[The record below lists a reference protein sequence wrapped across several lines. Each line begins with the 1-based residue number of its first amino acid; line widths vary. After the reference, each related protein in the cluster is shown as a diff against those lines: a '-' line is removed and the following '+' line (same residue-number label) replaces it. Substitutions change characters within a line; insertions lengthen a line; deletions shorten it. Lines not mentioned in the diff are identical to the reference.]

1 MSKSAWTTGEIA
13 RQCQVTSMT
22 VLNWIKNGRLRAHQ
36 TPGGHYRVREGDL
49 RDFLERH
56 DMLDDVPI
64 SSNGRGRK
72 ILVVDDEPRIVNF
85 VIRILRRRFPEFEF
99 AVALDG
105 YDAGFQAATFRPDL
119 ILLDIRMPGMD
130 GVEVCRKIKTSPE
143 TMESRI
149 LVITAFPE
157 GSDLERMLDFG
168 AEEYLM
174 KPFGAE
180 ELIGKV
186 ASLMEEPGRFGPEA
200 G

>member
-36 TPGGHYRVREGDL
+36 TPGGHYRIREGDF
-49 RDFLERH
+49 REFLERH
-56 DMLDDVPI
+56 DMLDDVPV
-64 SSNGRGRK
+64 SSNGRARR

-85 VIRILRRRFPEFEF
+85 VIRILRRRFPEFEV

-105 YDAGFQAATFRPDL
+105 YDAGFQAATFKPDL

-157 GSDLERMLDFG
+157 GSDLDRMLDFG

-174 KPFGAE
+174 KPFGAD
-180 ELIGKV
+180 ELIEKV